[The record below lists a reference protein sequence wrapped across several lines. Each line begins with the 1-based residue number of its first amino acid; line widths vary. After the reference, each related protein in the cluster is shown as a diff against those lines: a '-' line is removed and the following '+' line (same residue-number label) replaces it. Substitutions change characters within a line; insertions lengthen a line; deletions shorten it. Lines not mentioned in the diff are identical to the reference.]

1 MFLEEQNKTSWAER
15 VPWYERGVT
24 SDAIKGVSDWFTNTV
39 RLDDTGTA
47 AVLLQGAAEAAYAAT
62 SRGAT
67 KAPSATETSAALV
80 AASTTSGARNR
91 ILARFKPASPPDDA
105 PPTSEEDDAA
115 SVKPGIADAL
125 DVSTIGRFVFATRVA
140 SAATNPRSSPRK
152 TSTSS
157 KRMSVLSS

>member
-1 MFLEEQNKTSWAER
+1 MQRPPR
-15 VPWYERGVT
+15 VSPR
-24 SDAIKGVSDWFTNTV
+24 
-39 RLDDTGTA
+39 
-47 AVLLQGAAEAAYAAT
+47 GAARRERAFFRVKRVGAPAEV
-62 SRGAT
+62 SGGVVRGDVARRD
-67 KAPSATETSAALV
+67 EGALGDGNQRRVGRRHGKVQRCPPTHV
-80 AASTTSGARNR
+80 AASATSGARNR

-105 PPTSEEDDAA
+105 PPTSQEDAAA